1 MTKKER
7 EKEVELLLKRFR
19 RIQDEIAVAEE
30 DAEALAFSQ
39 GSGEPVQSST
49 ISDKTMRGA
58 LALLGVDQKRRWVEC
73 LTDALDWLEEEQPDL
88 RRLIWG
94 HYGMK
99 YRRGYKRKYATA
111 FTVSYCTSYHI
122 SYQEYDRRRH
132 RGIEEITTFA
142 VGRGLLKLERLKSEN
157 ERKKTAL

>member
-19 RIQDEIAVAEE
+19 RIQDEIQLAEE

-39 GSGEPVQSST
+39 GSGDPVQSST

-58 LALLGVDQKRRWVEC
+58 LALMSVSDKRRWISC
-73 LTDALDWLEEEQPDL
+73 INDALAWLDEEQPDL
-88 RRLIWG
+88 RRLIFG

-111 FTVSYCTSYHI
+111 FTVSFCTSYHI

-142 VGRGLLKLERLKSEN
+142 VGRGLLKLEKLKSEN

>member
-19 RIQDEIAVAEE
+19 RIQDEIQVAEE

-58 LALLGVDQKRRWVEC
+58 LSLLGVDQKRRWVDC
-73 LTDALDWLEEEQPDL
+73 LTDALVWLEEEQPDL

-122 SYQEYDRRRH
+122 SYQEYDRWRH

-157 ERKKTAL
+157 ERKKTEL